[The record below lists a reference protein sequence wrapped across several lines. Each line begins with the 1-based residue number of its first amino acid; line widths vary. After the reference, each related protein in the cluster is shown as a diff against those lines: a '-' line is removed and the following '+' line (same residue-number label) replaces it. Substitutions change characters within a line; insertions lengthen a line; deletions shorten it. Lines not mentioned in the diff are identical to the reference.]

1 MAIKPTTTSQMITRS
16 KVTGETMSSF
26 ISNWFRILKARAQ
39 ALASDG
45 DHTFTYRDRDALT
58 KNTTRQ
64 QIVDIYETAYSELA
78 ESFHG
83 HLERIDELDGEVATL
98 LRSNQHLEDYA
109 TKLRQQLD
117 TAQRRVNGLL
127 TVIEKEIPP
136 EIYP

>member
-1 MAIKPTTTSQMITRS
+1 M
-16 KVTGETMSSF
+16 
-26 ISNWFRILKARAQ
+26 LKGRAQ

-83 HLERIDELDGEVATL
+83 IVDRNKELESDLLITISARDRLEKDLGVANNRIEKLD
-98 LRSNQHLEDYA
+98 
-109 TKLRQQLD
+109 
-117 TAQRRVNGLL
+117 RRVEGFLN
-127 TVIEKEIPP
+127 VIEILNRPMYDTGP
-136 EIYP
+136 HL